1 MYEERYVNQEPSAPD
16 ARPPD
21 YGGIRWEY
29 ELNAR
34 IYMLEKQISSLTELL
49 VSSDARFTKA
59 EEVLKLEIE
68 KNTVLTERNNQLE
81 EKVKHKH
88 EYVMRQYIKKFK
100 ERGLHRQ

>member
-1 MYEERYVNQEPSAPD
+1 MHEERYVNPEPSAPD

-21 YGGIRWEY
+21 YGGIRLEY

-49 VSSDARFTKA
+49 VSSDTRFTRA
-59 EEVLKLEIE
+59 EELLKLEIE
-68 KNTVLTERNNQLE
+68 KNRVLTERNNQLE

-88 EYVMRQYIKKFK
+88 EYVMRQYIKKIK
-100 ERGLHRQ
+100 ERGLHRK